1 MSQITPST
9 PVAASTTSSTP
20 VAASSTAAAMRI
32 IKIATCPTCTGKAKL
47 TYHLGCK
54 VDKQLYI
61 RISTN
66 SGGGFFSAEWVAY
79 ESIQATLA
87 SHPADKSVTST
98 AFIPLFQ
105 GKSTNTPG
113 FLLAVLVNEGLLKLA
128 GDKQRGYSI
137 SSNDGFDAEMSKLMA
152 SSIDL
157 KVAPAVPNTRVL
169 LASKHKQSKQVIAT
183 NTPSSSSH

>member
-9 PVAASTTSSTP
+9 PVAAAST
-20 VAASSTAAAMRI
+20 AAMRI

-79 ESIQATLA
+79 TSIKTALA
-87 SHPADKSVTST
+87 SHPADKPVTST

-113 FLLAVLVNEGLLKLA
+113 FLLAALVNEGLLKLA
-128 GDKQRGYSI
+128 GDKQRGYHI
-137 SSNDGFDAEMSKLMA
+137 LSSDHFDAEMSKLMA
-152 SSIDL
+152 SNIDL
-157 KVAPAVPNTRVL
+157 KIAPAAPITRVSS
-169 LASKHKQSKQVIAT
+169 ASKHKQSKQTIAT
-183 NTPSSSSH
+183 S